1 MKKILY
7 CLVLA
12 VMLTACGGG
21 SKKTGASQ
29 DEAPKKVGDII
40 TVNGAEG
47 VVFEVSADGQHGLV
61 MSVLEGDRRWVKAG
75 EWCSQYGEGWRLP
88 SVKELKTIYE
98 DRDVLNLALS
108 VKGCQ
113 TLVQGLYW
121 SSEQAEPERAWGVS
135 MYSGSTYSD
144 PKHGYDY
151 VRAVSAF

>member
-21 SKKTGASQ
+21 PKK
-29 DEAPKKVGDII
+29 APKNVGDII
-40 TVNGAEG
+40 TVNGVDG

-61 MSVLEGDRRWVKAG
+61 MSVLQQDYCCWVEAG

-98 DRDVLNLALS
+98 NRDVLNSALS
-108 VKGCQ
+108 AKECQ
-113 TLVQGLYW
+113 TLGQRSYW
-121 SSEQAEPERAWGVS
+121 TSEQTEPERAWLVN
-135 MYSGSTYSD
+135 MYD
-144 PKHGYDY
+144 GYTLSFSKSSSFY

>member
-21 SKKTGASQ
+21 PKKTGANQ
-29 DEAPKKVGDII
+29 DEALKKVGDII

-98 DRDVLNLALS
+98 DRDVLNLALLA
-108 VKGCQ
+108 KGCQ
-113 TLVQGLYW
+113 TLGQGLYW
-121 SSEQAEPERAWGVS
+121 SSEQAEPERAWYVW
-135 MYSGSTYSD
+135 MYDGDTLNACKNYSN
-144 PKHGYDY
+144 Y